1 MEIQNYPNYLI
12 YPDGRIWG
20 KKTQGR
26 KEGFM
31 KMKPNNDGYLRF
43 GLTNENGQKNLEFI
57 DY

>member
-1 MEIQNYPNYLI
+1 MEIKDYPNYLI

-31 KMKPNNDGYLRF
+31 KIHIDKSKGYMRIS
-43 GLTNENGQKNLEFI
+43 LTNENGN
-57 DY
+57 